1 MRFTRRVPAAVM
13 AIVILLCAAARGQV
27 LDQVPAESL
36 VVMKVGNLQQTSTK
50 LAKLCQDLGIAQMAP
65 QMADPLGA
73 LQAKLKIN
81 NGIDKAGEVAFAYI
95 DPAAVGGDSQH
106 SMVMLWPVS
115 DYKGFLSNFPDA
127 KEEGGVATVKLGDD
141 PDDSFVVNWGK
152 YAAITPSKEVAA
164 LKPTGF
170 KVQGAAAKELAKD
183 FAVCANMPR
192 LREMA
197 RPKLKDNRDKII
209 TQMENALSQEAELAK
224 YVPVFKAAVN
234 RVLDLAD
241 QFLAESQ
248 SAVYSVNIG
257 DSGVNVALVADFLDG
272 SALGNGVKSFKN
284 SNGSMLAGLPEGKYL
299 FFGGGTGNP
308 ETAVKMISSLLDPI
322 SKEMTAVGAEQGT
335 AFQKYVDAFKK
346 YLGALKG
353 QTFAMVAPTGA
364 LGQEPLLQVISIQA
378 GDAATLKTAYVD
390 MLKSQ
395 EDLMK
400 VFGGAQAA
408 GVTTETKPAAKTVDG
423 VAFDVTTTQ
432 FNMQGGGPAAAQ
444 MQQMMSMFYGPNG
457 ATVTTGLVGDKA
469 LIGVGATDATLSAT
483 IAAVK
488 GNQNPLGQ
496 LAGVKMVSAQLPQQ
510 RVAEFYAPLDQLATT
525 LASYAGMMGMNMQ
538 LQLPPDLPPVGATLS
553 TEGNAIRLEYY
564 TPTELIKALVA
575 AGMQTFM
582 QMQHGAHPG
591 GPGGL

>member
-13 AIVILLCAAARGQV
+13 AMVVLLCASARGQV
-27 LDQVPAESL
+27 LDQVPAEAL
-36 VVMKVGNLQQTSTK
+36 VIMKVSNLQQTSGK

-73 LQAKLKIN
+73 LQTKLKIN

-257 DSGVNVALVADFLDG
+257 DSGVNVALVADFVDG

-284 SNGSMLAGLPEGKYL
+284 SNASMLTGLPEGKYL

-308 ETAVKMISSLLDPI
+308 ET
-322 SKEMTAVGAEQGT
+322 
-335 AFQKYVDAFKK
+335 
-346 YLGALKG
+346 
-353 QTFAMVAPTGA
+353 
-364 LGQEPLLQVISIQA
+364 
-378 GDAATLKTAYVD
+378 
-390 MLKSQ
+390 
-395 EDLMK
+395 
-400 VFGGAQAA
+400 
-408 GVTTETKPAAKTVDG
+408 
-423 VAFDVTTTQ
+423 
-432 FNMQGGGPAAAQ
+432 
-444 MQQMMSMFYGPNG
+444 
-457 ATVTTGLVGDKA
+457 
-469 LIGVGATDATLSAT
+469 
-483 IAAVK
+483 
-488 GNQNPLGQ
+488 
-496 LAGVKMVSAQLPQQ
+496 
-510 RVAEFYAPLDQLATT
+510 
-525 LASYAGMMGMNMQ
+525 
-538 LQLPPDLPPVGATLS
+538 
-553 TEGNAIRLEYY
+553 
-564 TPTELIKALVA
+564 
-575 AGMQTFM
+575 
-582 QMQHGAHPG
+582 
-591 GPGGL
+591 